1 MLSFLASEHGA
12 RVPAFGI
19 GFGTGSAALGHLG
32 SPAMAW
38 SEEER
43 FQLERVF
50 EVLDQTSSEFERL
63 VNAKDRLELVEELG
77 KLKQTELQKILLT
90 RVLLEQLRRAHH
102 YGYVPFT
109 PFQDS

>member
-1 MLSFLASEHGA
+1 MERG
-12 RVPAFGI
+12 
-19 GFGTGSAALGHLG
+19 
-32 SPAMAW
+32 
-38 SEEER
+38 ER

-77 KLKQTELQKILLT
+77 KLKQAELQKILLT